1 MSKRRKSM
9 RLKGESRN
17 AVELSDPSN
26 SVPGRWWRS
35 TAPFPVLAGTLC
47 AMAIMFNICT
57 VSQGWQEMENVDGSI
72 NILSQPTWCV
82 SFHSFLFSRG
92 LTVSKY
98 FRMVALKAV
107 SLALAAISYIVLILT
122 MMCKRNPQ
130 IGFTVTIL
138 GWLAAGAL
146 LFSLIGVTLRQ
157 HPIVQPRDSLKYT
170 QGYFYGIIAA
180 SLYIFIAV
188 LLSAYTAT
196 VRLVSLSRQDRRTVE
211 YTSII
216 LRTITFI
223 TVLTG
228 GAGVYSAIEG
238 WSFMDA
244 LYFTDYTVLTI
255 GIGNIV
261 PKTHLGR
268 SLLFPYAT
276 VGIITLGLV
285 VNSIR
290 SFGKSLR
297 RMKLRLEL
305 QEARSEL
312 LKGKNSTRPA
322 HDEHR
327 DSITLSSILS
337 TATLPQTSDV
347 AELQRI
353 RSDFNRRVQVKALL
367 FFVLAWFVLWLLS
380 AAVFRRSERS
390 EGWTYFIALY
400 FTYTSLTTI
409 GYGDFYPTSNF
420 GKVFFVFWS
429 LLAIPVLTNL
439 VTAMGDI
446 GVRTAV
452 YFAGYI
458 LTLGKS
464 RIKRRSGSDPGS
476 RSNCRDIEKNAELSS
491 KLSKR
496 SMDLSTIGTTTTFP
510 ANDLQLSQS
519 VHETGQ
525 YVLLLAEEIS
535 KLVTAL
541 MDGDSEQDPR
551 RDWPWVLSLL
561 HSRDGEA
568 GSSVVP
574 VYPEIMNH
582 TTLRA
587 SEGFISEE
595 KAAMERKNETL
606 LMLKLLTERLC
617 ADLRKTEASAP

>member
-1 MSKRRKSM
+1 
-9 RLKGESRN
+9 
-17 AVELSDPSN
+17 
-26 SVPGRWWRS
+26 
-35 TAPFPVLAGTLC
+35 
-47 AMAIMFNICT
+47 
-57 VSQGWQEMENVDGSI
+57 
-72 NILSQPTWCV
+72 
-82 SFHSFLFSRG
+82 
-92 LTVSKY
+92 
-98 FRMVALKAV
+98 MVALKAV

-130 IGFTVTIL
+130 IGFIVTIL
-138 GWLAAGAL
+138 GWLTAGVL
-146 LFSLIGVTLRQ
+146 LFILIGVTLRR
-157 HPIVQPRDSLKYT
+157 HPTVQPRESLKYT

-196 VRLVSLSRQDRRTVE
+196 LRLVSLSRQDRRTVE

-223 TVLTG
+223 AVLTG

-290 SFGKSLR
+290 SFGKSIR

-312 LKGKNSTRPA
+312 LKGKNSTRPV
-322 HDEHR
+322 HDENR

-353 RSDFNRRVQVKALL
+353 RSDFNRRVQVQALL
-367 FFVLAWFVLWLLS
+367 FFILAWFVLWLLS

-464 RIKRRSGSDPGS
+464 RIKRRSEKSGSDPES
-476 RSNCRDIEKNAELSS
+476 RSNCRDIEKHAELSS

-496 SMDLSTIGTTTTFP
+496 SMDLSTIPTTTTFA

-519 VHETGQ
+519 VNEPGQ

-541 MDGDSEQDPR
+541 MDGASEQDPR

-561 HSRDGEA
+561 NSHNGEA
-568 GSSVVP
+568 SGSVVP
-574 VYPEIMNH
+574 VYPGIMNH
-582 TTLRA
+582 STLHA
-587 SEGFISEE
+587 SDGLISEE
-595 KAAMERKNETL
+595 KAAMERNNETL
-606 LMLKLLTERLC
+606 LMIKLLTEKLC
-617 ADLRKTEASAP
+617 ADLRKTEANAP

>member
-1 MSKRRKSM
+1 M
-9 RLKGESRN
+9 
-17 AVELSDPSN
+17 
-26 SVPGRWWRS
+26 
-35 TAPFPVLAGTLC
+35 
-47 AMAIMFNICT
+47 I
-57 VSQGWQEMENVDGSI
+57 
-72 NILSQPTWCV
+72 
-82 SFHSFLFSRG
+82 
-92 LTVSKY
+92 
-98 FRMVALKAV
+98 ALKAV
-107 SLALAAISYIVLILT
+107 SLALAAVSYIVLILT

-130 IGFTVTIL
+130 KGFIVTIF
-138 GWLAAGAL
+138 GWLTAGAL
-146 LFSLIGVTLRQ
+146 LFSLVGVTIQR
-157 HPIVQPRDSLKYT
+157 HPIVQPRESPRYT
-170 QGYFYGIIAA
+170 QSYFYGIIAGG
-180 SLYIFIAV
+180 LYMFIAV

-196 VRLVSLSRQDRRTVE
+196 ARSASLSRQDRRTVE

-223 TVLTG
+223 TFLTG
-228 GAGVYSAIEG
+228 GAGVYSAVEG

-276 VGIITLGLV
+276 IGIITLGLV

-290 SFGKSLR
+290 SFGKSIR

-312 LKGKNSTRPA
+312 LRGKNSTGPT
-322 HDEHR
+322 HNEHS
-327 DSITLSSILS
+327 DNITLSSILS

-347 AELQRI
+347 VELQRI
-353 RSDFNRRVQVKALL
+353 RSDFHRRVQLKALL
-367 FFVLAWFVLWLLS
+367 FFILAWFVLWLLS

-390 EGWTYFIALY
+390 ENWTYFTALY

-458 LTLGKS
+458 LRLGKS
-464 RIKRRSGSDPGS
+464 RNRGRSEKSGSNPGS
-476 RSNCRDIEKNAELSS
+476 RSNCRDIEKHAQWSS

-496 SMDLSTIGTTTTFP
+496 SMDLSTIGTTSTFA
-510 ANDLQLSQS
+510 ANELQLSRS
-519 VHETGQ
+519 VNETGQ
-525 YVLLLAEEIS
+525 HMLLMAEEIR

-541 MDGDSEQDPR
+541 MDGASEQDPR

-568 GSSVVP
+568 SSSVVP
-574 VYPEIMNH
+574 VCPEIMNH
-582 TTLRA
+582 STLGA
-587 SEGFISEE
+587 SEGFISKE
-595 KAAMERKNETL
+595 KAAMEKNNETL
-606 LMLKLLTERLC
+606 LMLKLLTEKLC
-617 ADLRKTEASAP
+617 ADLRKTEANAV